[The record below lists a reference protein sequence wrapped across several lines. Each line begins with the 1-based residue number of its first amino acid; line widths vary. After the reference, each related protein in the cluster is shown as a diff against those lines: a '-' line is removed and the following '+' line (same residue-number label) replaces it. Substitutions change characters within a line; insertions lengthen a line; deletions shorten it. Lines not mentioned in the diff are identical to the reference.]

1 MPFVFS
7 GEDRKK
13 KSGVFRRPASIEKK
27 DSKVMNIFK
36 NLAAPFSS
44 GKAIKGSISYVA
56 LEVLVSKLL
65 RKIMQMDNKSWT
77 ELSVVHALTLPIL
90 GGVGAAFN
98 GDDNRPTRGY
108 GAKKMATHVK
118 EGAKTVPALFTAQYV
133 YNTYCHGLGL
143 HFWSVKDAL
152 VMATAKILTRPIAS
166 KLYRKSKFFQNAFD
180 AVQLMHESQALQS
193 NLRRST
199 AIKSRYDVA
208 RAEDS

>member
-36 NLAAPFSS
+36 NMASPFSS

-65 RKIMQMDNKSWT
+65 RKIMQMDNKSWA

-98 GDDNRPTRGY
+98 GNDNQPTRGY

-152 VMATAKILTRPIAS
+152 VNGCRQDTDSPDR
-166 KLYRKSKFFQNAFD
+166 
-180 AVQLMHESQALQS
+180 VEALQEKQVLPER
-193 NLRRST
+193 LRCHT
-199 AIKSRYDVA
+199 IIA
-208 RAEDS
+208 RVPSPPIEPPPVYRD

>member
-77 ELSVVHALTLPIL
+77 ELSVCLLYTSD
-90 GGVGAAFN
+90 AA
-98 GDDNRPTRGY
+98 D
-108 GAKKMATHVK
+108 
-118 EGAKTVPALFTAQYV
+118 E
-133 YNTYCHGLGL
+133 
-143 HFWSVKDAL
+143 
-152 VMATAKILTRPIAS
+152 
-166 KLYRKSKFFQNAFD
+166 
-180 AVQLMHESQALQS
+180 
-193 NLRRST
+193 
-199 AIKSRYDVA
+199 
-208 RAEDS
+208 

>member
-65 RKIMQMDNKSWT
+65 RKIMQMDNKLDRIIS
-77 ELSVVHALTLPIL
+77 
-90 GGVGAAFN
+90 GARL
-98 GDDNRPTRGY
+98 DPSD
-108 GAKKMATHVK
+108 
-118 EGAKTVPALFTAQYV
+118 
-133 YNTYCHGLGL
+133 
-143 HFWSVKDAL
+143 
-152 VMATAKILTRPIAS
+152 I
-166 KLYRKSKFFQNAFD
+166 
-180 AVQLMHESQALQS
+180 
-193 NLRRST
+193 RRSGG
-199 AIKSRYDVA
+199 SL
-208 RAEDS
+208 